1 MQVLAGAGK
10 SELHQLFN
18 IAGRTWLQLSGAKLG

>member
-10 SELHQLFN
+10 SELHQLFTN
-18 IAGRTWLQLSGAKLG
+18 DGRTWLQLRGAKLG